1 MNIKKRTY
9 CSHLFEFSI
18 QHWVCKQSMT
28 IKLYFDNKDIY
39 TLISANNL
47 AIDTQALVSHQNNL
61 NKAIRTSKIK
71 IWTWKRLAPIVIM
84 WKHIHHTVHV
94 LKQLN
99 LKHSFVLAKRFF
111 KNILFLWFIDLKPKC
126 IPTILLSL
134 NKKMKWLM
142 DKSQIIN
149 KCSGDEIMHGLNL
162 ETEF

>member
-1 MNIKKRTY
+1 M
-9 CSHLFEFSI
+9 
-18 QHWVCKQSMT
+18 
-28 IKLYFDNKDIY
+28 
-39 TLISANNL
+39 
-47 AIDTQALVSHQNNL
+47 AIDTQTSVSHQNNL
-61 NKAIRTSKIK
+61 NKAFRTSTIK
-71 IWTWKRLAPIVIM
+71 NWTWKRLAPIVIM

-126 IPTILLSL
+126 IPTISLSL

-149 KCSGDEIMHGLNL
+149 KCSSDEIMHGLNL
-162 ETEF
+162 ETEFSFLPLGGHRWKNFDRAPRWILWMSNMYRGVRWG